1 MSKLI
6 TFAFTLAAAI
16 APTVVLAAT
25 AKPDRCGARP
35 GDYRRQCFIE
45 MGGQCDPKT
54 GWIWLTGPW
63 GGSIRGEGALDQCM
77 DRKRQQGRR

>member
-16 APTVVLAAT
+16 APTVVSAAT
-25 AKPDRCGARP
+25 AKPDKCGARP
-35 GDYRRQCFIE
+35 GDYQRQCFIE
-45 MGGQCDPKT
+45 MGAQCDPKT
-54 GWIWLTGPW
+54 GRLTGSIHYGTVIGW
-63 GGSIRGEGALDQCM
+63 GVFDQCM